1 MGKREVR
8 ALQIDKKTI
17 RKIFW
22 IAVGSI
28 FFYWLLHETDRVRT
42 LWGTISNIFTPF
54 VIGAALAFILNVPMR
69 SIERRLKFIRNDG
82 ARRASGIV
90 LTLVAVTLVLY
101 GVIRLLVPQISDTI
115 AILIPKLT
123 EFFLGLEKKLYV
135 FLEANPELLNW
146 VYANTDLAKLDWA
159 SLVQQAI
166 SILKN
171 SVTLIAGGAFSAVG
185 SVAGGI
191 VDAVIGLVFALYCLA
206 QKEILARQARR
217 LLYAFLPER
226 ISDEI
231 IRVMR
236 LTNTTFSNFI
246 SGQCLEAI
254 ILGGMF
260 AVVMAL
266 FRLPYIVLISVL
278 IALTALVPI
287 VGAFVGCFIGAFLIL
302 VNDPFQAVIFV
313 AVFLVLQQIEGNLIY
328 PKVVGTSI
336 GLPGMWVLV
345 SVTVGGEIMGV
356 MGMLVMIPI
365 VSVCY
370 TLLREV
376 TYSRVE
382 ERQIDPDKLRD
393 HPPELRNQFKENRE
407 RREQIKFRREMRRL
421 AEKYKEQRSQHNKN

>member
-1 MGKREVR
+1 M
-8 ALQIDKKTI
+8 QIDKKTI

-22 IAVGSI
+22 VAVGCI
-28 FFYWLLHETDRVRT
+28 FFYWLLHEFERFRT
-42 LWGTISNIFTPF
+42 LWNTISNLFAPF

-69 SIERRLKFIRNDG
+69 SIERRLKFIRNEG

-90 LTLVAVTLVLY
+90 LTLVAVALVLY

-159 SLVQQAI
+159 SLVQQAV

-217 LLYAFLPER
+217 LVYAFLPER

-302 VNDPFQAVIFV
+302 VNDPFQTVIFV
-313 AVFLVLQQIEGNLIY
+313 AVFLVLQQIEGNLVY

-370 TLLREV
+370 TLLREI

-382 ERQIDPDKLRD
+382 KRQIDPDKLRD

-421 AEKYKEQRSQHNKN
+421 AEKYKEQRSQHNKK

>member
-1 MGKREVR
+1 M
-8 ALQIDKKTI
+8 QIDKKTI

-22 IAVGSI
+22 VAVGCI
-28 FFYWLLHETDRVRT
+28 FFYWLLHEFERFRT
-42 LWGTISNIFTPF
+42 LWNTISNLFAPF

-90 LTLVAVTLVLY
+90 LTLVAVALVLY

-159 SLVQQAI
+159 SLVQQAV

-313 AVFLVLQQIEGNLIY
+313 AVFLVLQQIEGNLVY

-382 ERQIDPDKLRD
+382 KRQIDPDKLRD

-421 AEKYKEQRSQHNKN
+421 AEKYKEQRSQHNKK

>member
-1 MGKREVR
+1 M
-8 ALQIDKKTI
+8 QIDKKTI

-22 IAVGSI
+22 VAVGCI
-28 FFYWLLHETDRVRT
+28 FFYWLLHEFERFRT
-42 LWGTISNIFTPF
+42 LWNTISNLFAPF

-69 SIERRLKFIRNDG
+69 SIERRLKFIRNEG

-90 LTLVAVTLVLY
+90 LTLVAVALVLY

-159 SLVQQAI
+159 SLVQQAV

-217 LLYAFLPER
+217 LVYAFLPER

-370 TLLREV
+370 TLLREI

-382 ERQIDPDKLRD
+382 KRQIDPDKLRD

-421 AEKYKEQRSQHNKN
+421 AEKYKEQRSQHNKK

>member
-1 MGKREVR
+1 M
-8 ALQIDKKTI
+8 QIDKKTI

-90 LTLVAVTLVLY
+90 LTLVAVALVLY

-159 SLVQQAI
+159 SLVQQAV

-421 AEKYKEQRSQHNKN
+421 AEKYKEQRSQHNKK

>member
-1 MGKREVR
+1 M
-8 ALQIDKKTI
+8 QIDTKTI
-17 RKIFW
+17 RKIIW
-22 IAVGSI
+22 VAVGAI
-28 FFYWLLHETDRVRT
+28 FVYWALHETERFKL
-42 LWGTISNIFTPF
+42 LWSDITGIVAPF

-90 LTLVAVTLVLY
+90 LTLVAVALVLY

-159 SLVQQAI
+159 SLVQQAV

-217 LLYAFLPER
+217 LLYAFLPEH

-370 TLLREV
+370 TLLREI

-382 ERQIDPDKLRD
+382 KRQIDPDKLRD

-421 AEKYKEQRSQHNKN
+421 AEKYKEQRSQHHEK

>member
-1 MGKREVR
+1 M
-8 ALQIDKKTI
+8 QIDKKTI

-22 IAVGSI
+22 VAVGCI
-28 FFYWLLHETDRVRT
+28 FFYWLLHEFERFRT
-42 LWGTISNIFTPF
+42 LWNTISNLFAPF

-90 LTLVAVTLVLY
+90 LTLVAVALVLY

-135 FLEANPELLNW
+135 FLEANPELLTW

-159 SLVQQAI
+159 SLVQQAV

-217 LLYAFLPER
+217 LVYAFLPER

-370 TLLREV
+370 TLLREI

-382 ERQIDPDKLRD
+382 KRQIDPDKLRD

-421 AEKYKEQRSQHNKN
+421 AEKYKEQRSQHNKK

>member
-1 MGKREVR
+1 M
-8 ALQIDKKTI
+8 QIDKKTI

-22 IAVGSI
+22 VAVGCI
-28 FFYWLLHETDRVRT
+28 FFYWLLHEFERFRT
-42 LWGTISNIFTPF
+42 LWNTISNLFAPF

-69 SIERRLKFIRNDG
+69 SIERRLKFIRNEG

-90 LTLVAVTLVLY
+90 LTLVAVALVLY

-159 SLVQQAI
+159 SLVQQAV

-217 LLYAFLPER
+217 LVYAFLPER

-313 AVFLVLQQIEGNLIY
+313 AVFLVLQQIEGNLVY

-370 TLLREV
+370 TLLREI

-382 ERQIDPDKLRD
+382 KRQIDPDKLRD

-421 AEKYKEQRSQHNKN
+421 AEKYKEQRSQHNKK

>member
-1 MGKREVR
+1 M
-8 ALQIDKKTI
+8 QIDKKTI

-22 IAVGSI
+22 VAVGCI
-28 FFYWLLHETDRVRT
+28 FFYWLLHEFERFRT
-42 LWGTISNIFTPF
+42 LWNTISNLFAPF

-90 LTLVAVTLVLY
+90 LTLVAVALVLY
-101 GVIRLLVPQISDTI
+101 CVIRLLVPQISDTI

-135 FLEANPELLNW
+135 FLEANPELLTW

-159 SLVQQAI
+159 SLVQQAV

-217 LLYAFLPER
+217 LVYAFLPER

-370 TLLREV
+370 TLLREI

-382 ERQIDPDKLRD
+382 KRQIDPDKLRD

-421 AEKYKEQRSQHNKN
+421 AEKYKEQRSQHNKK

>member
-1 MGKREVR
+1 M
-8 ALQIDKKTI
+8 QIDKKTI

-22 IAVGSI
+22 VAVGCI
-28 FFYWLLHETDRVRT
+28 FFYWLLHEFERFRT
-42 LWGTISNIFTPF
+42 LWNTISNLFAPF

-69 SIERRLKFIRNDG
+69 SIERRLKFIRNEG

-90 LTLVAVTLVLY
+90 LTLVAVALVLY

-159 SLVQQAI
+159 SLVQQAV

-217 LLYAFLPER
+217 LVYAFLPER

-302 VNDPFQAVIFV
+302 VSDPFQAVIFV

-382 ERQIDPDKLRD
+382 KRQIDPDKLRD

-421 AEKYKEQRSQHNKN
+421 AEKYKEQRSQHNKK